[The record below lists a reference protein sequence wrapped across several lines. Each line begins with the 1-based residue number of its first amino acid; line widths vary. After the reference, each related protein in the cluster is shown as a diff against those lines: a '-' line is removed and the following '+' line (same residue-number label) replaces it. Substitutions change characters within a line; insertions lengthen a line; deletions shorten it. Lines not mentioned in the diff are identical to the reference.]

1 MNNSRNKYFILL
13 FNLILAYSC
22 SSSQNTLFRD
32 ELEKDIE
39 QTSSHLNENVSSSKN
54 ESSWKIKP
62 PIENTNDVI
71 SSYPSV
77 EVPIPSIDIS
87 PTVSVSPIVYVQPT
101 ITPTSQ
107 ASSTPNSTV
116 TPFITPTITPQPT
129 PTPTSTPKPTSSSS
143 SSSSNDSVFADAFK
157 NNKSNIQ
164 VKGSGRITK
173 LLSDDVDGDKH
184 QKFILA
190 LSSGQTLLFAHN
202 IDLSPR
208 VPVKVGD
215 FIEFYGEYEWNSQG
229 GVIHWTHKDPDGSHE
244 DGWIKLNGKIYQ

>member
-1 MNNSRNKYFILL
+1 MNYSRNKYFIIL
-13 FNLILAYSC
+13 FNLILVYSC
-22 SSSQNTLFRD
+22 SSSENTLVKD
-32 ELEKDIE
+32 DLEKDIE
-39 QTSSHLNENVSSSKN
+39 QTSSPLNENNSSSKS

-62 PIENTNDVI
+62 PVENTNDVI
-71 SSYPSV
+71 SSSPSF
-77 EVPIPSIDIS
+77 EVSTPSIDIS
-87 PTVSVSPIVYVQPT
+87 PTVSVSPSISVQPT
-101 ITPTSQ
+101 ITPTPQ
-107 ASSTPNSTV
+107 ASITPNSTV
-116 TPFITPTITPQPT
+116 TPSITPTVTPQPT
-129 PTPTSTPKPTSSSS
+129 PTATPKPTSSSS
-143 SSSSNDSVFADAFK
+143 SSNDSIFADAFK

-164 VKGSGRITK
+164 VKGSGRVTK

-202 IDLSPR
+202 IDLAPR

-215 FIEFYGEYEWNSQG
+215 SIEFYGEYEWNSQG